1 VIDRSATE
9 IARAVNARE
18 ISAVELADAA
28 HARIVERD
36 GAIGAYVTETHEL
49 ARAAAVRVDEAV
61 RAGKTLPFAGV
72 PLAIK
77 DNMCVTGTRTTCSSK
92 ILEHWVAPYTGTAV
106 QRLLDA
112 GALPLGK
119 TNMDEFAMG
128 SSCENSAL
136 QKTANPYDLG
146 RVPGGSSGG
155 SVAAVAAGEATVA
168 LGSDTGGSIREPAAF
183 CNVVGFK
190 PTYGRVS
197 RYGLIAFASSLDQIG
212 PITKTVEDAALVY
225 DLMAGKDPMDATTV
239 DRAVETTHTALRT
252 DLRGVRVGLVK
263 EFGLEALEPSVRAV
277 YARAYEDLAKLGA
290 EIVEVELPT
299 AQYGVAT
306 YYLIAPAECSSNLAR
321 FDGMRYG
328 LRVEGADI
336 GETYEATRAQG
347 FGDEVKRRILIG
359 TYALSSGYYD
369 AYYVRAQKA
378 RTLIAADFAKAF
390 AKCDVIACPAAA
402 TPAFKFNA
410 KTDPVS
416 MYLMDYYTI
425 PMSLAGL
432 PSMSVPCGWVT
443 PNDSAAPMPL
453 GLELSAPLFAE
464 ASLLGIAHTYEQ
476 STNHAT
482 RHPEQSPR
490 HPERSPRHPERSAE
504 GAQSKDAQSKDA
516 EHAVQ

>member
-1 VIDRSATE
+1 MVDATAIE

-18 ISAVELADAA
+18 ISAADLAGRAL
-28 HARIVERD
+28 ARIAERD
-36 GAIGAYVTETHEL
+36 GEIGAYLAVTGEL
-49 ARAAAVRVDEAV
+49 ARRHAERVDAAVRD
-61 RAGKTLPFAGV
+61 GKSLPLAGV

-77 DNMCVTGTRTTCSSK
+77 DNMCLTGTPTTCASK
-92 ILEHWVAPYTGTAV
+92 ILDGWIAPYTSTAV

-112 GALPLGK
+112 GAIPLGK
-119 TNMDEFAMG
+119 TNLDEFAMG

-136 QKTANPYDLG
+136 GKTANPWDRG

-168 LGSDTGGSIREPAAF
+168 TGSDTGGSIREPAAF

-212 PITKTVEDAALVY
+212 PITKTVADAALVY
-225 DLMAGKDPMDATTV
+225 DLMAGRDPMDATTV
-239 DRAVETTHTALRT
+239 DLVPEPALPALRA
-252 DLRGVRVGLVK
+252 DLRGVRIGIVK
-263 EFGLEALEPSVRAV
+263 EFGLEKLDPGVRAV
-277 YARAYEDLAKLGA
+277 YERAYADLQKLGA
-290 EIVEVELPT
+290 DLVEVALPT
-299 AQYGVAT
+299 ADYGIAT

-328 LRVEGADI
+328 LRVEGADV
-336 GETYEATRAQG
+336 GSTYERTRAAG

-378 RTLIAADFAKAF
+378 RTLIADDFRRAF
-390 AKCDVIACPAAA
+390 ASCDAIACPAAA
-402 TPAFKFNA
+402 SPAFEFNA
-410 KTDPVS
+410 KADPVS

-432 PSMSVPCGWVT
+432 PSLSVPCGYVI
-443 PNDSAAPMPL
+443 PEGGRYPMPL
-453 GLELSAPLFAE
+453 GLELSGPLFAE
-464 ASLLGIAHTYEQ
+464 RSLLGIAHAYERA
-476 STNHAT
+476 TLHAQA
-482 RHPEQSPR
+482 RAIPEIVAPV
-490 HPERSPRHPERSAE
+490 
-504 GAQSKDAQSKDA
+504 GAA
-516 EHAVQ
+516 

>member
-1 VIDRSATE
+1 MNPLDRTAADV
-9 IARAVNARE
+9 ARAVNAGE
-18 ISAVELADAA
+18 TSAAAVAAAA
-28 HARIVERD
+28 HARIAERD
-36 GAIGAYVTETHEL
+36 PAVGAYLAETADL
-49 ARAAAVRVDEAV
+49 AREHAARVDARV
-61 RAGKTLPFAGV
+61 RAGERLPLAGV

-77 DNMCVTGTRTTCSSK
+77 DNMCVAGTLTTCASR
-92 ILEHWVAPYTGTAV
+92 ILEGWIAPYTATAV

-136 QKTANPYDLG
+136 GKTANPWDLG

-155 SVAAVAAGEATVA
+155 SVAAVAAGEAVVA

-183 CNVVGFK
+183 CGVVGFK

-212 PITKTVEDAALVY
+212 PITRTVEDAALVY
-225 DLMAGKDPMDATTV
+225 DVMAGKDPMDATTV
-239 DRAVETTHTALRT
+239 DLAVEPAAAGLRE
-252 DLRGVRVGLVK
+252 DLKGVRVGIVR
-263 EFGLEALEPSVRAV
+263 EFGLDKLEPDVRAV
-277 YARAYEDLAKLGA
+277 YERAYADLERLGA
-290 EIVEVELPT
+290 ELVEVSLPT
-299 AQYGVAT
+299 ADYGVAT

-328 LRVEGADI
+328 LRVEGADV
-336 GETYEATRAQG
+336 GQTYEATRAKG

-378 RTLIAADFAKAF
+378 RTLIADDFKKAF
-390 AKCDVIACPAAA
+390 ASCDAIACPAAA
-402 TPAFKFNA
+402 SPAFEFAA
-410 KTDPVS
+410 KADPVS

-432 PSMSVPCGWVT
+432 PSLSVPCGYAT
-443 PNDSAAPMPL
+443 PPGARGPLPL

-464 ASLLGIAHTYEQ
+464 RALLGIAHAYERG
-476 STNHAT
+476 TRHAT
-482 RHPEQSPR
+482 LQAIPPL
-490 HPERSPRHPERSAE
+490 PSAVT
-504 GAQSKDAQSKDA
+504 A
-516 EHAVQ
+516 

>member
-1 VIDRSATE
+1 VSLDRTAVA
-9 IARAVNARE
+9 IAASVNARE
-18 ISAVELADAA
+18 TSAVELAAA
-28 HARIVERD
+28 MAARIAERD
-36 GAIGAYVTETHEL
+36 GAVGAYLAATTEL
-49 ARAAAVRVDEAV
+49 ARAHAELVDARVK
-61 RAGKTLPFAGV
+61 AGERLPLAGV

-77 DNMCVTGTRTTCSSK
+77 DNMCVAGTPTTCASK
-92 ILEHWVAPYTGTAV
+92 ILGDWVAPYTSTAV

-112 GALPLGK
+112 GAIPLGK
-119 TNMDEFAMG
+119 TNLDEFAMG

-136 QKTANPYDLG
+136 QKTANPWDLG

-155 SVAAVAAGEATVA
+155 SVAAVAAGEAVVA

-183 CNVVGFK
+183 CGVVGFK

-212 PITKTVEDAALVY
+212 PISHTVEDAALVY
-225 DLMAGKDPMDATTV
+225 ELMAGWDPMDATTV
-239 DRAVETTHTALRT
+239 DRPVETVSAGLRE
-252 DLRGVRVGLVK
+252 DLRGVRVGIVR
-263 EFGLEALEPSVRAV
+263 EFGLGELDPEVRAV
-277 YARAYEDLAKLGA
+277 YERAYADLEKLGA
-290 EIVEVELPT
+290 ELVEVGLPT
-299 AQYGVAT
+299 ADFGIAT

-328 LRVEGADI
+328 LRVERADVGA
-336 GETYEATRAQG
+336 TYEATRAAG

-390 AKCDVIACPAAA
+390 AACDVIACPAAA
-402 TPAFKFNA
+402 SPAFEFDA
-410 KTDPVS
+410 KADPVS

-432 PSMSVPCGWVT
+432 PSLSVPCGYVT
-443 PNDSAAPMPL
+443 PPGAPGPLPL

-464 ASLLGIAHTYEQ
+464 RALLGVAHAYERG
-476 STNHAT
+476 T
-482 RHPEQSPR
+482 RHAALQAIPALPST
-490 HPERSPRHPERSAE
+490 A
-504 GAQSKDAQSKDA
+504 GAR
-516 EHAVQ
+516 

>member
-1 VIDRSATE
+1 VIDATATE

-18 ISAVELADAA
+18 VSALELAEAA
-28 HARIVERD
+28 HVRILERD
-36 GAIGAYVTETHEL
+36 GAIGAYLSETYEL
-49 ARAAAVRVDEAV
+49 SRIAAQRVDDAV
-61 RAGKTLPFAGV
+61 KSGKSLPFAGV

-77 DNMCVTGTRTTCSSK
+77 DNMCVTGTTTTCASK
-92 ILEHWVAPYTGTAV
+92 ILENWVSPYTGTAV

-136 QKTANPYDLG
+136 GRTVNPYDLT

-239 DRAVETTHTALRT
+239 DRVAERTHTALRE
-252 DLRGVRVGLVK
+252 DLRGVRIGIVK
-263 EFGLEALEPSVRAV
+263 EFALSALDADVRAV
-277 YARAYEDLAKLGA
+277 YERAYADLEKLGA
-290 EIVEVELPT
+290 ELVEVELPT
-299 AQYGVAT
+299 AEYGVAT

-328 LRVEGADI
+328 LRVEGADV
-336 GETYEATRAQG
+336 GETYEATRAAG

-378 RTLIAADFAKAF
+378 RTLIAADFARAF
-390 AKCDVIACPAAA
+390 AKCDAIACPAAA
-402 TPAFKFNA
+402 TPAFEFNA

-432 PSMSVPCGWVT
+432 PSLSVPCGWST
-443 PNDSAAPMPL
+443 PTGALAPMPL
-453 GLELSAPLFAE
+453 GLELSGPLFAE
-464 ASLLGIAHTYEQ
+464 ASLLGIAHAYEK
-476 STNHAT
+476 ST
-482 RHPEQSPR
+482 RHAQTVALPAIP
-490 HPERSPRHPERSAE
+490 HVAA
-504 GAQSKDAQSKDA
+504 GAPA
-516 EHAVQ
+516 